1 MMRKAIFPGSFD
13 PFTLGHLDV
22 VTSALRIFD
31 EVIIAIGYN
40 SAKKGFFNLEN
51 RIRIIEASVAP
62 LRATGHQIRICQYN
76 GLTID
81 LCEREGVYTL
91 IRGLRTTADF
101 EQETIIAQANK
112 KLNPDVETVFIPA
125 SQRSSF
131 LSSTVVRD
139 VLLHHGDTS
148 IFVAPGIN
156 LEDYR

>member
-1 MMRKAIFPGSFD
+1 MMRKARFPGSFD

-22 VTSALRIFD
+22 VSSALRIFD

-62 LRATGHQIRICQYN
+62 LRAAGHQIRICQYN

-81 LCEREGVYTL
+81 LCEQEGVYTL

>member
-1 MMRKAIFPGSFD
+1 
-13 PFTLGHLDV
+13 
-22 VTSALRIFD
+22 
-31 EVIIAIGYN
+31 
-40 SAKKGFFNLEN
+40 
-51 RIRIIEASVAP
+51 
-62 LRATGHQIRICQYN
+62 
-76 GLTID
+76 
-81 LCEREGVYTL
+81 VYTL